1 MKLLYA
7 LLCDQA
13 FLSIDRKVN
22 IIGVFETINAQ
33 SFPVNHSKFTLV
45 GSIVASSEKFN
56 LAVDI
61 ISEKTKLSILKDSQE
76 RLVNLPSSEGKRNF
90 NFIIEVLNT
99 VFPEAGNYSVAVQ
112 IDGKTISSQN
122 LVLAKTPDPASL
134 N

>member
-33 SFPVNHSKFTLV
+33 SFPVNHNKFTLV
-45 GSIVASSEKFN
+45 GSIAASSEKFK

-61 ISEKTKLSILKDSQE
+61 ISEKTKLSILKDVQE
-76 RLVNLPSSEGKRNF
+76 RAVNLPSSEGKRNF
-90 NFIIEVLNT
+90 NFIIEILNT
-99 VFPEAGNYSVAVQ
+99 VFPEAGNYSVEVQ

-122 LVLAKTPDPASL
+122 LLLAKAQDPASL